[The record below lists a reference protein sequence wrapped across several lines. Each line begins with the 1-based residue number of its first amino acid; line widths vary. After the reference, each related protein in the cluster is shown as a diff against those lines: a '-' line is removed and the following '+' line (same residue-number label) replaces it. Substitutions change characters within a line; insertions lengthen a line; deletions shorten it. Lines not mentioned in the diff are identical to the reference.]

1 MESISSSENE
11 TEHLEKAEQSFLKR
25 LTNKLSFRL
34 GTVLAFFAVGF
45 ASLAMWKCN
54 LSPWEINWLSAPEA
68 PRSLTKVIVELRIEL
83 MMLAAASLAAV
94 VMIIRAEVMKRGNDS
109 FSPDNDIFTPNNDLE
124 AEQETPGHAV
134 FAGGVDANNAND
146 SLELPEKEGASIDVT
161 SGQVQSV
168 RARVNADAQLR
179 IATDEVDRLRRDLVD
194 VKKKLELA
202 TVAKSEFM
210 ANMSH
215 ELLTPMNGIVGMTD
229 LLLNGDLPCKE
240 KRFVQSIAG
249 SSNALMGIINDLL
262 DISKIEAGSLK
273 LTNVRFSLHDCVE
286 DVCSVLAESAHAKNI
301 ELMSYIDENV
311 PLKVDGDPSRVKQI
325 LNNLVSNAI
334 AHTSEG
340 EVVVRLTKV
349 EEGGKS
355 FYHCDVQDTGA
366 GISPEM
372 QAQLFSAF
380 SQDESSVAR
389 QGGGIGMGLAITK
402 ELVCM
407 MGGEVTFK
415 SRLGGGTRF
424 SITLAL
430 DEVSDEDAMMPRR
443 RTMNGAHVLVVDD
456 NDTNRT
462 ILFHQLSSWGL
473 IVESAENGQQA
484 LECLREAHNND
495 HGFDAVVL
503 DYNMPDIDGL
513 ELARRIQ
520 AEPDFQRIKAL
531 LLTSSELKL
540 NAGELQEIGIYK
552 HASKPVR
559 QSVLHDSLAS
569 VMPNQVNAQKA
580 PITKKPKSKTAKVLL
595 VEDNSVNQDVAISML
610 EQLGCEVFQAE
621 NGTSAV
627 RLAESEKFD
636 LIFMDCQMPEM
647 DGYEAAGII
656 KSAEAKNASTP
667 IVALT
672 ANATVADKE
681 KCLTAGMDD
690 YVKKPVRTQTLSHML
705 DKWVA
710 HPVNKLDPTILDED
724 PPMLFTGIRDC
735 DIRSS
740 DMPGHIEVNSDR
752 MTVSTFD
759 IGDAHVNVNSSRK
772 TTMSSGDQNDAQR
785 YSEASQTVK
794 ADSIKDEA
802 DDVLADSTADD
813 SSSINVSAI
822 DTIRSMQRAGREDL
836 LTKVVAVFSN
846 KTPEVIDGML
856 AAADESDVETVSA
869 GAHSLCS
876 SSAYLGANKM
886 SALCKEIEAAIASGN
901 QSELKAL
908 VLQLKDEYGA
918 VAEELSDIVKA
929 A

>member
-1 MESISSSENE
+1 MRGLGRKRGWIIVESISSSENE
-11 TEHLEKAEQSFLKR
+11 TEHLEKAEQSFLRR

-45 ASLAMWKCN
+45 ASLAIWKCN
-54 LSPWEINWLSAPEA
+54 LSPWEINWFSAPEE

-83 MMLAAASLAAV
+83 MILAAASLTAV
-94 VMIIRAEVMKRGNDS
+94 VMIIRAEVMKRGNAS
-109 FSPDNDIFTPNNDLE
+109 FSPDDDIFTPNNDLE

-134 FAGGVDANNAND
+134 FAGDVDANNAND
-146 SLELPEKEGASIDVT
+146 SLELSEKEGASIDVT

-402 ELVCM
+402 ELM
-407 MGGEVTFK
+407 T
-415 SRLGGGTRF
+415 
-424 SITLAL
+424 
-430 DEVSDEDAMMPRR
+430 PRR

-503 DYNMPDIDGL
+503 DYNMPDINGL

-520 AEPDFQRIKAL
+520 AEPDFQCIKAL
-531 LLTSSELKL
+531 LLTSSELKH
-540 NAGELQEIGIYK
+540 NAEELQEIGIYK

-610 EQLGCEVFQAE
+610 EQLGCEVLQAE
-621 NGTSAV
+621 NGTAAV

-636 LIFMDCQMPEM
+636 LVFMDCQMPEM

-656 KSAEAKNASTP
+656 KSAGAINASTP

-785 YSEASQTVK
+785 YPEASQTVQE
-794 ADSIKDEA
+794 DSIEDKA

-822 DTIRSMQRAGREDL
+822 DTIRSMQRPGREDL

-856 AAADESDVETVSA
+856 AAADESDVETVGA

-886 SALCKEIEAAIASGN
+886 SALCKEIEAAIASGD

-908 VLQLKDEYGA
+908 VVQLKDEYGA
-918 VAEELSDIVKA
+918 VAEELNDIVKA